1 MLRTYGTMK
10 RDPQHLKRLQ
20 LLAVNDE
27 DSNVVLLRELLDRLT
42 LVAEYRDDDTRQH
55 AWRIGRTCALL
66 AQGLGLPKQQ
76 IELIK
81 HAAPLHDIGKIGV
94 PDAILLKPGKLF
106 DPELELS
113 MLHTTI
119 GAEILAG
126 SQSPLL
132 QLAEQIALTHH
143 ERWDGRGYPQG
154 LRGEHIP
161 LPGRLVAVA
170 DVFDALTHERPYKEA
185 WPVRE
190 ALTEILSQA
199 GEQFDPK
206 VVAVFARLDHQML
219 VEPLSE
225 WGPPAKPEPMARPR
239 ARVAAQV

>member
-20 LLAVNDE
+20 LLAVDDE

-106 DPELELS
+106 DPELE
-113 MLHTTI
+113 
-119 GAEILAG
+119 
-126 SQSPLL
+126 
-132 QLAEQIALTHH
+132 
-143 ERWDGRGYPQG
+143 
-154 LRGEHIP
+154 
-161 LPGRLVAVA
+161 
-170 DVFDALTHERPYKEA
+170 
-185 WPVRE
+185 
-190 ALTEILSQA
+190 
-199 GEQFDPK
+199 
-206 VVAVFARLDHQML
+206 
-219 VEPLSE
+219 
-225 WGPPAKPEPMARPR
+225 
-239 ARVAAQV
+239 